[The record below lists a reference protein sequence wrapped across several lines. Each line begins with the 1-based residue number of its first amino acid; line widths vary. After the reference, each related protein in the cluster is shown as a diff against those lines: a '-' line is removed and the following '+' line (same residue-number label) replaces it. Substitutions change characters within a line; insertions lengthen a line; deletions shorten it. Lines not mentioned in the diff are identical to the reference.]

1 MIFSI
6 PDLGNMNGHHP
17 LILMFSALYS
27 PTESDLT
34 ISPQTSLPILFKD
47 ICEED
52 PQEKFKFSKLL
63 QVQKVYHFFEQ
74 DFFFNGI

>member
-1 MIFSI
+1 
-6 PDLGNMNGHHP
+6 
-17 LILMFSALYS
+17 MFSALDS